1 MLGFAD
7 SQRRLRRRG
16 VVFVAW
22 IAGWLRLLRFG
33 GATIVAALSPSL
45 YNPATRAVVA
55 RQIYFTAWQV
65 IPGFVLFV
73 AVLSAVL
80 VQIVDATAREFGLS
94 QFASE
99 LTMRVLV
106 LEVIPLTAA
115 LFVSLRSGAAINT
128 EVALMSLRNEIE
140 ALARAGIDPMRFEF
154 IPRLVGCVVS
164 VVSLTVLSCTIALII
179 AYLGVYGFFL
189 WGVPEF
195 TRSVGNVFNAQI
207 TIGLGLKCVFFGLA
221 VGVIPMAEG
230 LGGSREVHAAPVT
243 VLRGMMRL
251 FFVLVL
257 IEVTSLAFKYT

>member
-7 SQRRLRRRG
+7 PQRRLRRGG
-16 VVFVAW
+16 VAFVAW
-22 IAGWLRLLRFG
+22 AASWMRVLRFG
-33 GATIVAALSPSL
+33 GAAIVAALSPSV

-55 RQIYFTAWQV
+55 KQIYFTAWQM

-80 VQIVDATAREFGLS
+80 VRIVDTTAREFGLS

-99 LTMRVLV
+99 VIMRVLV
-106 LEVIPLTAA
+106 LEIIPLIAA

-140 ALARAGIDPMRFEF
+140 ALARVGVDPMRFEF
-154 IPRLVGCVVS
+154 VPRLVGCVVS
-164 VVSLTVLSCTIALII
+164 VVSLTVLSCTIALVVT
-179 AYLGVYGFFL
+179 YLGVYGFFL
-189 WGVPEF
+189 WGVSDF
-195 TRSVGNVFNAQI
+195 TRSVGNVFSAQI
-207 TIGLGLKCVFFGLA
+207 TIGLGLKCLFFGLA
-221 VGVIPMAEG
+221 VGVIPMGEA
-230 LGGSREVHAAPVT
+230 LGGSREVHTTPVT

-257 IEVTSLAFKYT
+257 IEVTSLAFKYV